1 MGYIGKGADPDE
13 LLAAIHSVANGGRYL
28 EREIV
33 LDRRFD
39 SPLEQL
45 TAREL
50 DIVRLLGAGK
60 TLSVIADALGVAYS
74 TVASTCGVIKGK
86 LGVPK
91 TADLIR
97 LTFEMRQRWREH
109 SRDR

>member
-1 MGYIGKGADPDE
+1 M
-13 LLAAIHSVANGGRYL
+13 LN
-28 EREIV
+28 
-33 LDRRFD
+33 RRFD

-45 TAREL
+45 TTREL

-60 TLSVIADALGVAYS
+60 SLFVITDALRVAYS
-74 TVASTCGVIKGK
+74 TVAGACGVIKGK

-97 LTFEMRQRWREH
+97 LTFEMRQR
-109 SRDR
+109 